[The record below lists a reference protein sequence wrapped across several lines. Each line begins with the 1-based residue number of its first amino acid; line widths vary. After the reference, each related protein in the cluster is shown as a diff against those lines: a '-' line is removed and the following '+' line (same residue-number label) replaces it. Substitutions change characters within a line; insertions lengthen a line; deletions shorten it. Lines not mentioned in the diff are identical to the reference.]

1 MLKKI
6 FKKVILIMKNSLK
19 VIKNVMSEMSKIIMF
34 VNKENQVFNL

>member
-34 VNKENQVFNL
+34 VNKVNQVFNL